1 MGGTGWDIRQTLLAT
16 PLRNGLGERKPDAE
30 SVTLPIA
37 SRFHVS
43 IAFHMNSQG
52 SIVAVVFGL
61 AIIWAV
67 LRDAFETVVLPR
79 RVTRQFKLTAWF
91 YRRTWIPWARVARR
105 IKTTSRQ
112 QNFLGYFGPL
122 SLILLLGFWA
132 AGLILGFAL
141 IQFGIGGHEQ
151 LNQEPLTFGRILY
164 HSGETFFTLGYG
176 DIVPTSGAARALS
189 VIEAG
194 MGFAFLGVVIG
205 YIPVVYSSF
214 SRREI
219 QISMLDAR
227 AGSPPTA
234 AELLVRLAG
243 RSEDPGVDQKVLDE
257 VLRDWERWASE
268 LLESLI
274 SYPVLTFFR
283 SQHSNQSWLGA
294 LTTILDVTSLVLTGI
309 EGVHPGQ
316 AKLTFAM
323 ARHAAVD
330 LAQVVNARYDA
341 AAVDRLPEAE
351 LGALG
356 EALAAAGLRL
366 KSDAAAREKLTKLR
380 AMYEP
385 YVHAIARNLMLTL
398 PPWRH
403 PEKLR
408 DNWQAG
414 PWDRLVQARG
424 LAILGQKPRP
434 TPAQGAG
441 EDHF

>member
-1 MGGTGWDIRQTLLAT
+1 MGSHA
-16 PLRNGLGERKPDAE
+16 
-30 SVTLPIA
+30 
-37 SRFHVS
+37 H
-43 IAFHMNSQG
+43 
-52 SIVAVVFGL
+52 IVGIVFGV
-61 AIIWAV
+61 AIVWVV
-67 LRDAFETVVLPR
+67 LLDAFETVVLPR
-79 RVTRQFKLTAWF
+79 RVLRNFKLTAYF
-91 YRRTWIPWARVARR
+91 YRRTWIPWRKIASY

-132 AGLILGFAL
+132 SGLIFGFAL
-141 IQFGIGGHEQ
+141 VQYGMGGHEQ
-151 LNQEPLTFGRILY
+151 LSGERLNFGKLLY

-176 DIVPTSGAARALS
+176 DIVPTSGGARLLS

-227 AGSPPTA
+227 AGSPPSA

-243 RSEDPGVDQKVLDE
+243 RTEDPGVDQRVLDE
-257 VLRDWERWASE
+257 VLRGWERWAAE
-268 LLESLI
+268 LLEAQI

-294 LTTILDVTSLVLTGI
+294 LTTMLDVCSLLLAGI
-309 EGVHPGQ
+309 DGVHPGQ

-341 AAVDRLPEAE
+341 EAPDRLSETE
-351 LGALG
+351 Y
-356 EALAAAGLRL
+356 EALRVALESAGLKLR
-366 KSDAAAREKLTKLR
+366 SDEYGRDKLTKLR
-380 AMYEP
+380 SMYEP
-385 YVHAIARNLMLTL
+385 YVHATGRHLFLT
-398 PPWRH
+398 PPLWLH
-403 PEKLR
+403 QEKVR

-424 LAILGQKPRP
+424 LVVLDQKPRTTVP
-434 TPAQGAG
+434 GG
-441 EDHF
+441 DVDHF

>member
-1 MGGTGWDIRQTLLAT
+1 MGS
-16 PLRNGLGERKPDAE
+16 N
-30 SVTLPIA
+30 V
-37 SRFHVS
+37 H
-43 IAFHMNSQG
+43 
-52 SIVAVVFGL
+52 IVAIIFGA
-61 AIIWAV
+61 AIIWVV
-67 LRDAFETVVLPR
+67 LLDAFETVVLPR
-79 RVTRQFKLTAWF
+79 RVLRNFKLTAYF
-91 YRRTWIPWARVARR
+91 YRRTWIPWRNIARR
-105 IKTTSRQ
+105 IKKVSRQ

-132 AGLILGFAL
+132 VGLIFGFGL
-141 IQFGIGGHEQ
+141 IQYGIGGHEQ
-151 LNQEPLTFGRILY
+151 LSGERLTFGKIIY

-176 DIVPTSGAARALS
+176 DIVPTSSAARALS
-189 VIEAG
+189 VFEAG

-227 AGSPPTA
+227 AGSPPSA

-243 RSEDPGVDQKVLDE
+243 RSDDPGVNQSVLDE
-257 VLRDWERWASE
+257 VLRDWERWAAE
-268 LLESLI
+268 LLEAQI

-294 LTTILDVTSLVLTGI
+294 LTTMLDVSSLVLTGI
-309 EGVHPGQ
+309 DGVHPGQ

-330 LAQVVNARYDA
+330 LAQVVNATYDA
-341 AAVDRLPEAE
+341 VAPERMTDAE
-351 LGALG
+351 FDLLRSAL
-356 EALAAAGLRL
+356 EAAGLKLRT
-366 KSDAAAREKLTKLR
+366 DQYAHEKLAKLR
-380 AMYEP
+380 SMYEP
-385 YVHAIARNLMLTL
+385 YVHSTARNLMITL

-414 PWDRLVQARG
+414 PWDRLIQAKG
-424 LAILGQKPRP
+424 LAILGQKARVEV
-434 TPAQGAG
+434 ARIDG
-441 EDHF
+441 DHF

>member
-1 MGGTGWDIRQTLLAT
+1 MQ
-16 PLRNGLGERKPDAE
+16 
-30 SVTLPIA
+30 S
-37 SRFHVS
+37 HV
-43 IAFHMNSQG
+43 H
-52 SIVAVVFGL
+52 IVGIGFGA

-67 LRDAFETVVLPR
+67 LLDAFETVVLPR
-79 RVTRQFKLTAWF
+79 RVLRNFRLTAYF
-91 YRRTWIPWARVARR
+91 YRRTWIPWRKIASYIRP
-105 IKTTSRQ
+105 TSRQ

-132 AGLILGFAL
+132 AGLIFGFAL

-151 LNQEPLTFGRILY
+151 LNGERLTFGKILY

-176 DIVPTSGAARALS
+176 DIVPTSGPARALS
-189 VIEAG
+189 VFEAG

-227 AGSPPTA
+227 AGSPPSA

-243 RSEDPGVDQKVLDE
+243 RTEDPGVDQRVLDE
-257 VLRDWERWASE
+257 VLRGWERWAAE
-268 LLESLI
+268 LLEAQI

-283 SQHSNQSWLGA
+283 SQHSNQSWVAA
-294 LTTILDVTSLVLTGI
+294 LTTILDVASLVLTGI

-330 LAQVVNARYDA
+330 LAQVVNARYDPTA
-341 AAVDRLPEAE
+341 PERLPDAE
-351 LGALG
+351 YETLRAALD
-356 EALAAAGLRL
+356 AAGLKLR
-366 KSDAAAREKLTKLR
+366 SDDYGREKLAKLR
-380 AMYEP
+380 SMYEP
-385 YVHAIARNLMLTL
+385 YVHSVARNLMLAV

-403 PEKLR
+403 PEKTR

-414 PWDRLVQARG
+414 PWDRLIQARG
-424 LAILGQKPRP
+424 LAVLGQRPR
-434 TPAQGAG
+434 TPVGG
-441 EDHF
+441 DFDHF

>member
-1 MGGTGWDIRQTLLAT
+1 
-16 PLRNGLGERKPDAE
+16 
-30 SVTLPIA
+30 
-37 SRFHVS
+37 
-43 IAFHMNSQG
+43 MNSHG
-52 SIVAVVFGL
+52 SIVALVFGL
-61 AIIWAV
+61 IIIWVV
-67 LRDAFETVVLPR
+67 LLDAFETVVLPR
-79 RVTRQFKLTAWF
+79 RVTRHFKLTAWF
-91 YRRTWIPWARVARR
+91 YRRTWIPWRNIARH

-132 AGLILGFAL
+132 TGLIFGFAL
-141 IQFGIGGHEQ
+141 VQHGIGGHEQ
-151 LNQEPLTFGRILY
+151 LSKEPLTFGRIVY

-176 DIVPTSGAARALS
+176 DIVPTSGGARALS

-219 QISMLDAR
+219 QISLLDAR
-227 AGSPPTA
+227 AGSPPSA

-243 RSEDPGVDQKVLDE
+243 RSDDPGVDQKVLDE
-257 VLRDWERWASE
+257 VLRGWERWAAE
-268 LLESLI
+268 LLESQI

-294 LTTILDVTSLVLTGI
+294 LTTMLDVTSLVLTGI

-330 LAQVVNARYDA
+330 LAQVVNARHDPMA
-341 AAVDRLPEAE
+341 EDRLPDPN
-351 LGALG
+351 LDALRG
-356 EALAAAGLRL
+356 ALAAAGLRL
-366 KSDAAAREKLTKLR
+366 RNDEYAQDKLVRLR
-380 AMYEP
+380 SMYEP
-385 YVHAIARNLMLTL
+385 YVHSIARTLMLTL
-398 PPWRH
+398 PPWNH
-403 PEKLR
+403 AVKTR

-414 PWDRLVQARG
+414 PWDQLIQARG
-424 LAILGQKPRP
+424 LAVLGQKQV
-434 TPAQGAG
+434 TPPGD
-441 EDHF
+441 DHF

>member
-1 MGGTGWDIRQTLLAT
+1 
-16 PLRNGLGERKPDAE
+16 
-30 SVTLPIA
+30 
-37 SRFHVS
+37 
-43 IAFHMNSQG
+43 MNLDRH
-52 SIVAVVFGL
+52 IVAVVFGV
-61 AIIWAV
+61 AILWVV
-67 LRDAFETVVLPR
+67 LLDAFETVVLPR
-79 RVTRQFKLTAWF
+79 RVLRNFKLTAYF
-91 YRRTWIPWARVARR
+91 YRRTWIPWRR
-105 IKTTSRQ
+105 IASHIKTTSRQ

-132 AGLILGFAL
+132 SGLIFGFGL
-141 IQFGIGGHEQ
+141 IQYGIGGHEQ
-151 LNQEPLTFGRILY
+151 LNGEKLTFGKIIY

-189 VIEAG
+189 VFEAG

-227 AGSPPTA
+227 AGSPPSA

-243 RSEDPGVDQKVLDE
+243 RSEDPGMDQKVLDD
-257 VLRDWERWASE
+257 VLRDWERWAAE
-268 LLESLI
+268 LLESQI

-283 SQHSNQSWLGA
+283 SQHSNQSWLAA
-294 LTTILDVTSLVLTGI
+294 LTTMLDVTSLVLTGI

-330 LAQVVNARYDA
+330 LAQVVNARYDPA
-341 AAVDRLPEAE
+341 AGDRLPASEFEALRETLTAAE
-351 LGALG
+351 LK
-356 EALAAAGLRL
+356 LR
-366 KSDAAAREKLTKLR
+366 SDEYGREKLAKLR
-380 AMYEP
+380 SMYEP
-385 YVHAIARNLMLTL
+385 YVHSTGRNLLLTL
-398 PPWRH
+398 PAWMH
-403 PEKLR
+403 AEKIR

-414 PWDRLVQARG
+414 PWDRVIQARG
-424 LAILGQKPRP
+424 LAILGQKARSGPGQP
-434 TPAQGAG
+434 VAG